1 MPGNLLE
8 DDNHSRQSN
17 HHLSSDKTHQLF
29 PLTSRCIS
37 AFSYHVNPSTRSS
50 ESVTSRTYPV
60 RRKIRLPRIEYR
72 QGLTFFITIGT
83 HQRYAWFREHPV
95 LCEQSIE
102 LLKNL
107 SQARGS
113 ILYAWCVLPD
123 HIHVL
128 LEDDDLIAFIRLFKG
143 RMTPLARGK
152 EPRRKLWQ
160 RSFFDHALRQE
171 ESIYRVA
178 LYIWEN
184 PVRAGIVEEP
194 HEYPWSGSEVWPD
207 FRNWYGF
214 GRG

>member
-1 MPGNLLE
+1 MNPGS
-8 DDNHSRQSN
+8 HSSKSVGPN
-17 HHLSSDKTHQLF
+17 VSSRRY
-29 PLTSRCIS
+29 PL
-37 AFSYHVNPSTRSS
+37 
-50 ESVTSRTYPV
+50 

-72 QGLTFFITIGT
+72 QGHIFFITIGT
-83 HQRYAWFREHPV
+83 HQRHAWFRLHPV

-128 LEDDDLIAFIRLFKG
+128 VEDDDLIDFVRLFKG
-143 RMTPLARGK
+143 RLTPLARRK
-152 EPRRKLWQ
+152 EPGRKLWQ

-171 ESIYRVA
+171 ESVYRVA

-207 FRNWYGF
+207 FRNWYGS